1 METLQ
6 IKNKVENSK
15 LFKAFE
21 EIVPFMGSILRGD
34 FVMGF
39 NSTEDCIKL
48 YNSVKGGYEYNIG
61 PITKE
66 TVAYKCIQS
75 GELILDELNV
85 GRTGIPYRSTAIPIK
100 ENNYMIGC
108 IVVSTFLDR
117 QKKVSDMAEELS
129 QSANELLTYISKVSK
144 GIGQVAESN
153 NGVIKVLD
161 ETVKDTEQTDSVIGF
176 IKDVSKRS
184 NLLGLNASIESAR
197 AGESGK
203 GFGVVASEI
212 RKLADSS
219 NNSIKTIEF
228 TLSRI
233 KKNSKEIFQNIES
246 DINSFQQYSNDLKE
260 IEKHIFDLEKLSREL
275 KEISRKY

>member
-1 METLQ
+1 VEILQME
-6 IKNKVENSK
+6 KKVEDCK
-15 LFKAFE
+15 LFKVFE
-21 EIVPFMGSILRGD
+21 EIAPLMSSILRGD

-48 YNSVKGGYEYNIG
+48 YNSSKGGYEYNIG

-75 GELILDELNV
+75 GELVLDELNV

-100 ENNYMIGC
+100 ENNEILGC

-117 QKKVSDMAEELS
+117 QKKVSDMAEQLS
-129 QSANELLTYISKVSK
+129 KSASELLMYISKVSK
-144 GIGQVAESN
+144 GIGQVADSN
-153 NGVIKVLD
+153 NEVIKVLD

-197 AGESGK
+197 AGDAGR

-233 KKNSKEIFQNIES
+233 KKNSREIFENIDS
-246 DINSFQQYSNDLKE
+246 DIKSFQQYSNDLKE
-260 IEKHIFDLEKLSREL
+260 IENYIFDLEKLSSEL

>member
-1 METLQ
+1 M
-6 IKNKVENSK
+6 KNKVEDSN

-21 EIVPFMGSILRGD
+21 EIVPFIGSILRGD

-100 ENNYMIGC
+100 ENNAMIGC

-197 AGESGK
+197 AGESGR